1 MIKGDKNEMTVGE
14 LKELLS
20 KYNDSDQVILETG
33 FYTDR
38 GGEAWVE
45 TEKFTLTHDGRNT
58 VYLEGAEAQ

>member
-1 MIKGDKNEMTVGE
+1 MNQKNKITVGD

-20 KYNDSDQVILETG
+20 RYNDNDQVILSTG

-45 TEKFTLTHDGRNT
+45 TERFTLTHDGRDI
-58 VYLEGAEAQ
+58 VYIEGDEAH